1 MGGKAQSEISRA
13 STRKSKFKG
22 EEVLKMTTTAK
33 RIYRSL
39 FRKREREREKY
50 YLANFDK
57 VQQMITAGAVVNY
70 VIIQATEIFYL
81 EMEATFNYRNTK
93 HTH

>member
-1 MGGKAQSEISRA
+1 MLSPKFQEPVPENLNSRGKRFWKWRRRRNEFTGAYSE
-13 STRKSKFKG
+13 
-22 EEVLKMTTTAK
+22 
-33 RIYRSL
+33 
-39 FRKREREREKY
+39 REREREKY